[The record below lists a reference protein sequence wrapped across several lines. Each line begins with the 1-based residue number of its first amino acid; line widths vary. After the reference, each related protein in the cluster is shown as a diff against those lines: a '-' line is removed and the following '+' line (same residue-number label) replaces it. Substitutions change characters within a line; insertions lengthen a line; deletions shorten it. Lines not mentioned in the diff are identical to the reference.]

1 MSETTEEIRQSF
13 LDIRYFSEKMLGAKN
28 KNDPQ
33 EQNNTLYELA
43 KLIGITDRLDPVR
56 VYMLLVSVWNADTA
70 ALRDITVTDDHARQT
85 VFRFF
90 GDMFAKYGLPDPGY
104 EGDEL

>member
-13 LDIRYFSEKMLGAKN
+13 LDIRYFSEKMLGALFEN
-28 KNDPQ
+28 NPQ

-43 KLIGITDRLDPVR
+43 KLIGIIDRLDPVR
-56 VYMLLVSVWNADTA
+56 VYMTLVSMWNSDTA
-70 ALRDITVTDDHARQT
+70 VMRGVTVADDQARQT

-90 GDMFAKYGLPDPGY
+90 GDIFAKYGLPDPGY
-104 EGDEL
+104 EEDEL